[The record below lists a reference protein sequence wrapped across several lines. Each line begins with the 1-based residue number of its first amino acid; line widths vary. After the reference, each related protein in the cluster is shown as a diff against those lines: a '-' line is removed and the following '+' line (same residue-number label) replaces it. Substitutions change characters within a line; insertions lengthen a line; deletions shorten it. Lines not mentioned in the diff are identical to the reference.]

1 MPITVKEVIILR
13 KKQPGVQ
20 DEMLLLRTHIENVEE
35 KLSFTSEPLLVDA
48 LSYELLGLRARMNY
62 LFADAKSK
70 SLCEA
75 GSFGDNLH
83 KNI

>member
-1 MPITVKEVIILR
+1 MIKLR
-13 KKQPGVQ
+13 KRKITEQE
-20 DEMLLLRTHIENVEE
+20 EMLALRSHIENVEE

-70 SLCEA
+70 SLCEV
-75 GSFGDNLH
+75 GIHTDNLH
-83 KNI
+83 KNF

>member
-1 MPITVKEVIILR
+1 MS
-13 KKQPGVQ
+13 GAQ
-20 DEMLLLRTHIENVEE
+20 DEMLILRSHIENVEE

-48 LSYELLGLRARMNY
+48 LSYELLGLRARMNF

-75 GSFGDNLH
+75 GAFGDNMH
-83 KNI
+83 KNPKKRL